1 MTEKLLIRGGTPLF
15 GKIEINGSKNSAGAV
30 LAAALLPEKSSIIDN
45 LPLCSDVL
53 DQIEILKSMGAKIKW
68 LDKRKIRIDSKDI
81 RPEKIPF
88 DLFEKMRVS
97 VLLIGPLLARFKKLK
112 VPHPGGDKIGL
123 RPISS
128 HLEALKDFG
137 IKIKEKS
144 GFYYFR
150 TPEKMKGRRI
160 VLKEFSVTATEN
172 IMMLAAKAKGKTIIE
187 MAAGEPQVQDLARF
201 LEKMGVEVKGAG
213 NHILEIEG
221 RQKLRGAKFK
231 ISPDPLEVGTFLI
244 AFAITQGHGVIKN
257 VVPEHLTSFLEKMKE
272 AGVNFKILKNKI
284 LVNKSKKLKAI
295 KIQVL
300 PYPGFPTDLQPMT
313 SVLLSQAGGKSL
325 IHDPLYE
332 SRFGYAQELKKMG
345 ANIEIVD
352 PHRAFIWGPSRLR
365 GEKITGPDIRA
376 GAALLLAGLITR
388 GQTEISDCSQI
399 DRGYE
404 KIDEKLKGLGAKIKR
419 ITLR

>member
-1 MTEKLLIRGGTPLF
+1 MAEKMLIRGGTPLF
-15 GKIEINGSKNSAGAV
+15 GKVEITGYKNSAGAV
-30 LAAALLPEKSSIIDN
+30 LAAALLPEESSTIDN
-45 LPLCSDVL
+45 LPICSDVL
-53 DQIEILKSMGAKIKW
+53 DQIEILKSIGAKVKW
-68 LDKRKIRIDSKDI
+68 LGKRKIKIDPRNI

-88 DLFEKMRVS
+88 NLFEKMRVS
-97 VLLIGPLLARFKKLK
+97 VLLIGPLLARFKKFK
-112 VPHPGGDKIGL
+112 APHPGGDKIGL
-123 RPISS
+123 RPIYS

-137 IKIKEKS
+137 IKIREKE
-144 GFYYFR
+144 GFYYFQA
-150 TPEKMKGRRI
+150 PKNMKGRRI

-172 IMMLAAKAKGKTIIE
+172 IMMLAARAKGKTIIE

-201 LEKMGVEVKGAG
+201 LEKMGVKVKGAG

-221 RQKLRGAKFK
+221 KQKLKGAQFK
-231 ISPDPLEVGTFLI
+231 ISPDPLEAGTFLI
-244 AFAITQGHGVIKN
+244 AFAITGGKGVIKN
-257 VVPEHLTSFLEKMKE
+257 VIPEHLTSFLEKMKE
-272 AGVNFKILKNKI
+272 AGVNLRVFKNKI

-300 PYPGFPTDLQPMT
+300 PYPGFPTDLQPMI
-313 SVLLSQAGGKSL
+313 SVLLSRAEGKSL

-345 ANIEIVD
+345 ANVEIVD

-365 GEKITGPDIRA
+365 GEKVTAPDIRA
-376 GAALLLAGLITR
+376 GAALLLAGLIAR
-388 GQTEISDCSQI
+388 GQTEIPDCSQI

-404 KIDEKLKGLGAKIKR
+404 RIDQKLRGLGAKIKR